1 MFIQGHSY
9 KFKNTKEY
17 NAFREAVNL
26 NRKISDLL
34 GPKHFLVL
42 ETTDKGDVVK
52 FQTFEG
58 HVFEANAGAFVDCG
72 MLLSKHE
79 LKHFNDITWFD
90 SYVEAEV
97 GLPPEPK
104 EEPVQEPS
112 QESPEDKKYLVMVD
126 LVLVG
131 VAGNIR
137 DAEDL
142 AQSYKEDNAKAVVE
156 IYNRYSTAQV
166 KVYFE

>member
-9 KFKNTKEY
+9 KFKNTEEY

-26 NRKISDLL
+26 NRKIADLL
-34 GPKHFLVL
+34 GAKPFLVMD
-42 ETTDKGDVVK
+42 TTEKGDVTK

-58 HVFEANAGAFVDCG
+58 HMFEVDSGVFVDCG

-90 SYVEAEV
+90 SYVEAEI

-112 QESPEDKKYLVMVD
+112 QEGPEGKKYLVMVD

-131 VAGNIR
+131 VAGNIQ
-137 DAEDL
+137 DAEVL
-142 AQSYKEDNAKAVVE
+142 AESYKEDNAKAVVE

>member
-34 GPKHFLVL
+34 GPKHFLVV

-90 SYVEAEV
+90 SYVEAEI

-104 EEPVQEPS
+104 EEPVQQSS
-112 QESPEDKKYLVMVD
+112 QEGPEHKYLVMVD

-131 VAGNIR
+131 VAATPK
-137 DAEDL
+137 DAEVL
-142 AQSYKEDNAKAVVE
+142 AESYKEDNAKAVVE